1 MKKSFIVLILLLI
14 SNFVFSLDAT
24 YFQNNQN
31 VEHLYI
37 NSREGLRIRNSDDLS
52 SSKIGVL
59 YDRMMVKVI
68 SVGKQVTID
77 GIKSNWIK
85 ILLPIQTLKS
95 GHNEYGWVFGG
106 YLTDNPEPFSTNGWT
121 DSDLQRYLS
130 RFSWVTGRTYYKFDS
145 NGSFQMSILEAGGAG
160 NGDFSVSLR
169 NKSITVKARYG
180 GEEYVSEVQTRIYK
194 IIKIEEDKLTLR
206 IDGEEFTLIP
216 SITYGSLLWYLKDFE
231 TSMFDEISF
240 NAFMFPFSSNL
251 IKSIFSKDYLSKNFI
266 QSAEKNLIKMGIFVD
281 DEEYKKA
288 YRDYWEKA
296 NSIIY

>member
-1 MKKSFIVLILLLI
+1 MKKSFIVLILLLV

-31 VEHLYI
+31 VEHLYV

-130 RFSWVTGRTYYKFDS
+130 RFSWVTGSRIYYEFAPD
-145 NGSFQMSILEAGGAG
+145 GSYLVGRLESGGGG
-160 NGDFSVSLR
+160 NGEYTVSMK
-169 NKSITVKARYG
+169 NKKITVKASYG
-180 GEEYVSEVQTRIYK
+180 DEESVGEVETEIYK
-194 IIKIEEDKLTLR
+194 IIKIEEDKITLK
-206 IDGEEFTLIP
+206 INDNEFTLRP
-216 SITYGSLLWYLKDFE
+216 SLTHDYFYSPLSWGDFNPGSFELPSYNALMFFFSSDLIKNINSKDF
-231 TSMFDEISF
+231 IKR
-240 NAFMFPFSSNL
+240 SSH
-251 IKSIFSKDYLSKNFI
+251 
-266 QSAEKNLIKMGIFVD
+266 NLIKMGIFVD

-288 YRDYWEKA
+288 YCDYWEK
-296 NSIIY
+296 SK